1 MSGTKKQNKTPDS
14 QHRIEVLR
22 ENIDA
27 IDSEIQSLVNKRAA
41 FALEI
46 ADVKR
51 VIGQPFYVPER
62 EAKILRV
69 VSDRNQGPMPT
80 ENMVAIF
87 REIISSTLA
96 LEQSTRIAVLGPAG
110 SYTQE
115 ASIAHFGHA
124 TDAVFQTTIEEV
136 FVAVELERAKYGV
149 VPVEN
154 TTEGVVNSTLDCL
167 LQNNVMIC
175 GEVNLEINHALLSNA
190 QDLEE
195 IRRVQGHP
203 QALAQCRRWI
213 QKHLP
218 DAESVAVSSNSEAVM
233 QAARDNTL
241 GAIAAEVA
249 GEIYHVAVMR
259 TKIQDVIRNNTRFLV
274 IGKTPVKPTGVDKTS
289 IVMSHKHQAG
299 SLFKL
304 LEPFSRRSVNMTK
317 IESRPTRTGTWEYV
331 FFIDFEGHAEDPNIV
346 ALFEDLQNHST
357 LFRHLGSYPV
367 SIF

>member
-1 MSGTKKQNKTPDS
+1 MSGTKRQNKTPDE
-14 QHRIEVLR
+14 QRQLNALR
-22 ENIDA
+22 ENIDRL
-27 IDSEIQSLVNKRAA
+27 DSDIQSLLNRRAET
-41 FALEI
+41 ALEI
-46 ADVKR
+46 AEVKR
-51 VIGQPFYVPER
+51 AIGLPFYVPER
-62 EAKILRV
+62 EAKILQSVRN
-69 VSDRNQGPMPT
+69 RNQGPMPA

-124 TDAVFQTTIEEV
+124 TDAVFQATIEEV
-136 FVAVELERAKYGV
+136 FVAVELERANFGV

-167 LQNNVMIC
+167 LQNNVSIC
-175 GEVNLEINHALLSNA
+175 GEISLEINHTLLSNA
-190 QDLEE
+190 EDLEA
-195 IRRVQGHP
+195 IQRVQGHP

-218 DAESVAVSSNSEAVM
+218 QAESVAVSSNSEAVA
-233 QAARDNTL
+233 QAARDDTL
-241 GAIAAEVA
+241 GAIASEVA
-249 GEIYHVAVMR
+249 GQIYEVTVMR

-274 IGKTPVKPTGVDKTS
+274 IGKTHVKPTGDDKTS
-289 IVMSHKHQAG
+289 IVLSHKHQAG

-304 LEPFSRRSVNMTK
+304 LEPFSRRAVNMTK
-317 IESRPTRTGTWEYV
+317 IESRPTRTGMWEYV

-346 ALFEDLQNHST
+346 ALIEDLREHST

-367 SIF
+367 SIL